1 MRYIKQTTTMSK
13 NYAKLE
19 RGILL
24 LSLFLI
30 TQFSWGQNLMHY
42 WNFNNATSVATI
54 TTPTQTFGGAS
65 ITAIAGG
72 ISAIDFA
79 GGVNQN
85 FNVLNLNAQNDDASG
100 THLRFNDPIGG
111 ALVFALPTTGY
122 ENTIIKFATRR
133 SGSGAGTQKWSYSID
148 GSTFVAFADVIP
160 NNGDPALATLDFSAI
175 ASSDNNANFKLKV
188 EFEQGAGGTVGNNR
202 FDNFTASGTIIP
214 VPVLIHYWNFNV
226 ATSIATITTP
236 THSEVAGASITATN
250 TSASLIEFAGGTGQN
265 YNIENLNARNG
276 DASGNHLRYNNPI
289 GGVLEFALPTTG
301 FENIIVKFATR
312 RSGSGAGTQKWS
324 YSVNGTTF
332 VAFATKTILDGN
344 PVLETLD
351 FSALATA
358 NNNPNFKLKVE
369 FEQGA
374 GGTVGNNRFDNFT
387 ADGNAIGGT
396 DTSAPN
402 VAFLPANASTNI
414 AITSNPTL
422 TFNENVRWIDNSAIT
437 NSNVA
442 SLVEFRL
449 NNATGATVPFT
460 ATFASNVI
468 TIVPTSPLLNSQN
481 YYVALLPNLVE
492 DINNNAIITL
502 KSATFTTAY
511 FEAKIAMASNFVTV
525 EENVGTLNFVLN
537 LISPTTG
544 SVNLVVKQAPFSTA
558 DSNDFTLATQT
569 LNFTA
574 GSPLVQTIQIPI
586 IDDTLEE
593 QQAEYFVLSL
603 ENPVNF
609 TITGNPQATIYIKD
623 NDRMAPVPNQDIT
636 LDYIGSFDPS
646 GSNTSTCEIVVHDPV
661 SQRLFTTSAVAGYL
675 DIVNFADPT
684 SLSVITSINMNPY
697 GGVTSV
703 AVKNGI
709 VAVASPNADETLD
722 GSVVFF
728 DTNGVFLKQVTVGA
742 LPDMITFTPD
752 GTKVLTANEGQ
763 PNLNYSVDPEGSVS
777 VINIAGGIANLTQ
790 ANVTTMLFTQF
801 NSQEA
806 TLIASGVRKL
816 KSTSTLSQDFEPEY
830 ITISADSQKAY
841 VALQENNAI
850 AEINLTNN
858 TYTSVWALG
867 TKDMSLVGN
876 GADISDNN
884 GQILIANWPIK
895 SFYQPDGIANYTVA
909 GTNYIVTA
917 NEGDEKEYTGFV
929 ERIAVGDATYN
940 LDATSYPQSSM
951 LKQTY
956 NAGRFRVSAF
966 SGNTD
971 ANAEMEQIYALGGR
985 SFSIFNATTKQ
996 IVYDS
1001 GDDFEMY
1008 TAFTPS
1014 IAPLFNANHEE
1025 NGAKS
1030 RSRAKGPEPEGVTLA
1045 TIAGKTFAF
1054 VGLERIG
1061 GVMVYDVTNPN
1072 DVKFVDYKNNRSVSA
1087 YTGDH
1092 GPEGILHIKAS
1103 DSPTNKDYI
1112 IVANE
1117 ISGTLTLFEVN
1128 AENLSTPDYGF
1139 EPKTFVLFPNP
1150 ATNGIVYF
1158 NRVADIEVFDY
1169 SGKLIHSAKEAL
1181 TINTS
1186 GFATGIYLVKTSE
1199 GITKKLVVK

>member
-1 MRYIKQTTTMSK
+1 MSK
-13 NYAKLE
+13 NYHTFG
-19 RGILL
+19 RGMLL

-54 TTPTQTFGGAS
+54 TTPSQTFGGAS

-79 GGVNQN
+79 GGTNQN
-85 FNVLNLNAQNDDASG
+85 FNVLNLNAQNGDVSG

-122 ENTIIKFATRR
+122 ENTIVKFATRR
-133 SGSGAGTQKWSYSID
+133 SGSGAGTQKWSYSVD
-148 GSTFVAFADVIP
+148 GTTFVAFADVIP
-160 NNGDPALATLDFSAI
+160 NNGDPGLATLDFSNI
-175 ASSDNNANFKLKV
+175 ASTDNNPNFKLKV
-188 EFEQGAGGTVGNNR
+188 EFELGNGGAVGNNR
-202 FDNFTASGTIIP
+202 FDNFTASGTVIP
-214 VPVLIHYWNFNV
+214 VPVLVHYWNFNN

-236 THSEVAGASITATN
+236 TESQVTGASIMASNSN
-250 TSASLIEFAGGTGQN
+250 TSVIDFANGVNQN
-265 YNIENLNARNG
+265 FNIENLNARNG
-276 DASGNHLRYNNPI
+276 DASGTHLRYNFPI
-289 GGVLEFALPTTG
+289 GGILEFALPTTG

-312 RSGSGAGTQKWS
+312 RSGSGAGLQKWS
-324 YSVNGTTF
+324 YSVDGTTF
-332 VAFATKTILDGN
+332 IPFSDVIPVDGN

-351 FSALATA
+351 FSAVTTV

-369 FEQGA
+369 FEAGA
-374 GGTVGNNRFDNFT
+374 NNGTVGNNRFDNFT
-387 ADGNAIGGT
+387 VDGTAVGGT
-396 DTSAPN
+396 DISAPN
-402 VAFLPANASTNI
+402 IVFAPANASTNI
-414 AITSNPTL
+414 PVNVNPTL
-422 TFNENVRWIDNSAIT
+422 TFNESVRLINDSAIT
-437 NSNVA
+437 NTNVA
-442 SLVEFRL
+442 SLVELRL
-449 NNATGATVPFT
+449 NNATGAIVPFT

-468 TIVPTSPLLNSQN
+468 TILPTSALLNSQN
-481 YYVALLPNLVE
+481 YYVALLPNLAE
-492 DINNNAIITL
+492 DSNNNAITTL
-502 KSATFTTAY
+502 KSATFTTAS
-511 FEAKIAMASNFVTV
+511 FEAKISMASNFVTV
-525 EENVGTLNFVLN
+525 NENSGTLNFVLN
-537 LISPTTG
+537 LISSTTG
-544 SVNLVVKQAPFSTA
+544 SVDLVVKPAPFSTA

-574 GSPLVQTIQIPI
+574 GSPLTHTIQIPI
-586 IDDTLEE
+586 IDDTLQE
-593 QQAEYFVLSL
+593 QHAEYFVLSL
-603 ENPVNF
+603 ENAVNF
-609 TITGNPQATIYIKD
+609 TVTGNPQATIYIKD
-623 NDRMAPVPNQDIT
+623 NDRLTPVPNQDIT
-636 LDYIGSFDPS
+636 LEYIGSFDPS
-646 GSNTSTCEIVVHDPV
+646 GSNSSTCEIVVHDPV
-661 SQRLFTTSAVAGYL
+661 SQKLFTTSAVAGYL
-675 DIVNFADPT
+675 DIVDFSDPT
-684 SLSVITSINMNPY
+684 NLSVITSINMNPY

-709 VAVASPNADETLD
+709 VAVASPNANEALD

-728 DTNGVFLKQVTVGA
+728 TTDGVFQKQVTVGA

-763 PNLNYSVDPEGSVS
+763 PNADYSVDPEGSVS
-777 VINIAGGIANLTQ
+777 VINISGGIANLTQ

-830 ITISADSQKAY
+830 ITISPDSQKAW

-858 TYTSVWALG
+858 TYASVWALG
-867 TKDMSLVGN
+867 TKDMSLPGN

-895 SFYQPDGIANYTVA
+895 SFYQPDGIANYTA
-909 GTNYIVTA
+909 SGTNYIVTA

-940 LDATSYPQSSM
+940 LDPANYLQASM
-951 LKQTY
+951 LKQTF

-971 ANAEMEQIYALGGR
+971 GDSEMEQIYALGGR
-985 SFSIFNATTKQ
+985 SFSIFNTDTKQ

-1008 TAFTPS
+1008 TALTPS

-1054 VGLERIG
+1054 IGLERIG
-1061 GVMVYDVTNPN
+1061 GVMVYDVTDPN
-1072 DVKFVDYKNNRSVSA
+1072 DVKFVDYKNNRTVSA
-1087 YTGDH
+1087 YSGDH
-1092 GPEGILHIKAS
+1092 GPEGILHIKAA
-1103 DSPTNKDYI
+1103 DSPTSKDYI

-1169 SGKLIHSAKEAL
+1169 SGKLIHSEKEAL

-1186 GFATGIYLVKTSE
+1186 GFATGIYIVKTSE

>member
-1 MRYIKQTTTMSK
+1 
-13 NYAKLE
+13 
-19 RGILL
+19 
-24 LSLFLI
+24 
-30 TQFSWGQNLMHY
+30 MHY
-42 WNFNNATSVATI
+42 WNFNNNASVATI
-54 TTPTQTFGGAS
+54 TTPTQTFGGAAITPLIQG
-65 ITAIAGG
+65 ITAI
-72 ISAIDFA
+72 DFV

-85 FNVLNLNAQNDDASG
+85 FNVLNLNAQNSDVSG
-100 THLRFNDPIGG
+100 THLRFNDPIGS
-111 ALVFALPTTGY
+111 ALVFSLPTTGY
-122 ENTIIKFATRR
+122 ENTVVKFATRR

-148 GSTFVAFADVIP
+148 GTTFVAFETKTIVDGNPV
-160 NNGDPALATLDFSAI
+160 LETLDFSAI
-175 ASSDNNANFKLKV
+175 AASDNNPNFKLKV
-188 EFEQGAGGTVGNNR
+188 EFEMGTGGNVGNNR
-202 FDNFTASGTIIP
+202 FDNFTSSGTVIP
-214 VPVLIHYWNFNV
+214 VPVLIHYWNFNN
-226 ATSIATITTP
+226 AASIAAITTP
-236 THSEVAGASITATN
+236 THSEVSGSSITATDTN
-250 TSASLIEFAGGTGQN
+250 TSLIDYANGVNQN
-265 YNIENLNARNG
+265 FNIDNLNTRNG
-276 DASGNHLRYNNPI
+276 DASGTHLRYNFPI
-289 GGVLEFALPTTG
+289 GGVLQFALPTTG
-301 FENIIVKFATR
+301 YENIIVKFATR
-312 RSGSGAGTQKWS
+312 RSGSGAGIQKWS
-324 YSVNGTTF
+324 YTIDGTTF
-332 VAFATKTILDGN
+332 IPFATKTILDGN

-351 FSALATA
+351 FTALASA

-387 ADGNAIGGT
+387 VDGNSVGGT
-396 DTSAPN
+396 DISAPN

-414 AITSNPTL
+414 AINVNPTV
-422 TFNENVRWIDNSAIT
+422 TFNENVRLINDSAIT

-442 SLVEFRL
+442 SLIELRL
-449 NNATGATVPFT
+449 TNVSGNTVPFT
-460 ATFASNVI
+460 ATFASNAI

-492 DINNNAIITL
+492 DLNNNAVTTL
-502 KSATFTTAY
+502 KSAQFTTAS
-511 FEAKIAMASNFVTV
+511 FEAKISMASNFVTV
-525 EENVGTLNFVLN
+525 NENAGTLNFVLN
-537 LISPTTG
+537 LVSPTTG
-544 SVNLVVKQAPFSTA
+544 SVNLVVKPAPFSTA
-558 DSNDFTLATQT
+558 DSNDFTLTTQT

-574 GSPLVQTIQIPI
+574 GSPLTHTIQIPI
-586 IDDTLEE
+586 LDDTLEE
-593 QQAEYFVLSL
+593 QHAEYFVLSL

-623 NDRMAPVPNQDIT
+623 NDRLAPVPNQDIT

-646 GSNTSTCEIVVHDPV
+646 GSNSSTCEIVVHDPV
-661 SQRLFTTSAVAGYL
+661 SQRLFTTSAVAGFL
-675 DIVNFADPT
+675 DIVDFSNPAA
-684 SLSVITSINMNPY
+684 LSIVSSINMNPY

-709 VAVASPNADETLD
+709 VAVASPNANESLN

-728 DTNGVFLKQVTVGA
+728 NTNGVFQKQVTVGA

-763 PNLNYSVDPEGSVS
+763 PNADYSVDPEGSVS
-777 VINIAGGIANLTQ
+777 VINISGGIANLTQ

-806 TLIASGVRKL
+806 TLIANGVRKL

-830 ITISADSQKAY
+830 ITISPDSQKAW

-867 TKDMSLVGN
+867 TKDMSLPGN

-895 SFYQPDGIANYTVA
+895 SFYQPDGIAHYTVG
-909 GTNYIVTA
+909 GTNFIVTA

-929 ERIAVGDATYN
+929 ERTTVGAATYT
-940 LDATSYPQSSM
+940 LDSAIFPQVAM
-951 LKQTY
+951 LKETY
-956 NAGRFRVSAF
+956 NAGRFRTSAF

-971 ANAEMEQIYALGGR
+971 SDSDFEQIYALGSR
-985 SFSIFNATTKQ
+985 SFSIFNTDTKQ

-1014 IAPLFNANHEE
+1014 ISGLFNSDHED
-1025 NGAKS
+1025 NGFKV

-1054 VGLERIG
+1054 IGLERIG

-1072 DVKFVDYKNNRSVSA
+1072 DVKFVEYKNNRTVSA
-1087 YTGDH
+1087 YSGDH
-1092 GPEGILHIKAS
+1092 GPEGIVFIKAA

-1128 AENLSTPDYGF
+1128 SEALSTPDYGF
-1139 EPKTFVLFPNP
+1139 EPKTFVIFPNP
-1150 ATNGIVYF
+1150 STNGIVYF

-1169 SGKLIHSAKEAL
+1169 SGKLIHSEKEAL